1 MNVARKLYPLNESQ
15 PYPFDQWWVA
25 AYAKEIGRRLVQKT
39 ILNQTIVMYRTEAG
53 EAVAL
58 NGLCP
63 HRLYPLAKGQL
74 VGDSIQCG
82 YHGFTYDRTGR
93 CTHIPSQ
100 PQTPARFT
108 TRQYPLIEHGGLIWI
123 WTGNAG
129 PPTSL
134 SKAALEGIGIGAPG
148 WATEQ
153 HPPVTFKAR
162 YQLLIDN
169 LLDLS
174 HISFVHRTS
183 IPGGGSVVHIPY
195 EIIETETSLSV
206 HRIGRGV
213 PSNPHLQFLFPAH
226 SGPVD
231 QCFDTEYF
239 GPHLIRTGGAIF
251 TAATDSRETPRKL
264 GTTNFIHAITPATP
278 TTVHYF
284 VMTAR
289 DFRIGEDS
297 IGHANLAMGA
307 VIQPEDIAILESIEV
322 NVDEHADTRRE
333 LSSSADAGAIRVR
346 RRLAAQI
353 RSEQEIGQR

>member
-1 MNVARKLYPLNESQ
+1 VNTARKLYPLNESQ
-15 PYPFDQWWVA
+15 PYPFNQWWVA
-25 AYAKEIGRRLVQKT
+25 AYSSEIGRTLIQKT

-100 PQTPARFT
+100 PQTPPRFT
-108 TRQYPLIEHGGLIWI
+108 THRYPLLEHGGLVWI
-123 WTGNAG
+123 WTGSAD
-129 PPTSL
+129 PQASL
-134 SKAALEGIGIGAPG
+134 STAALESIGIGASG
-148 WATEQ
+148 WAIEQ
-153 HPPVTFKAR
+153 HAPVTFKAR
-162 YQLLIDN
+162 YQLLIEN

-183 IPGGGSVVHIPY
+183 IPGGGSVAHIPC
-195 EIIETETSLSV
+195 EIIETETSLNV
-206 HRIGRGV
+206 RRVGRGLAN
-213 PSNPHLQFLFPAH
+213 NPHLQFLFPDH
-226 SGPVD
+226 NGPVD

-239 GPHLIRTGGAIF
+239 GPHLIRTGGAISS
-251 TAATDSRETPRKL
+251 AATDSESVRRL

-284 VMTAR
+284 VITAR
-289 DFRIGEDS
+289 DFRIDENS
-297 IGHANLAMGA
+297 IGRANLGMGA

-322 NVDEHADTRRE
+322 NVDEYADTRRE
-333 LSSSADAGAIRVR
+333 FSSSADAGAIRVR

-353 RSEQEIGQR
+353 RAEQGFSPT